1 MHLTPSRLQSRPLYA
16 LECPPRL
23 LAPVDTICPQ
33 VSWSKAP
40 EALPVWHLEKDS
52 GKLSSQLRVLQGCCL
67 RSADSLSWR
76 SYPSVLPGFA
86 DLTELYTRACT
97 GSSISSIC
105 LHALLPQL
113 WLPQQR
119 LQGISQ
125 CCRAVQVLTLAAS
138 ISPGILKRGVTPQ
151 SVQEEV
157 QHVLELQQYDAAGQ
171 QDTGSY
177 QPFCMGPSALGVDDA
192 ISALQESVDW
202 MRMRSYALPGGADS
216 PAQMPYV
223 NDRFESHACLLSKN
237 SHFHLGH
244 FSACGQIGHY

>member
-1 MHLTPSRLQSRPLYA
+1 MAPGKGQWQAVKPAKSA
-16 LECPPRL
+16 AGL
-23 LAPVDTICPQ
+23 LPQ
-33 VSWSKAP
+33 VSR
-40 EALPVWHLEKDS
+40 LPVMA
-52 GKLSSQLRVLQGCCL
+52 QLPQ
-67 RSADSLSWR
+67 RSAWLCRLDRALHQGMHGLKYFKYLS
-76 SYPSVLPGFA
+76 
-86 DLTELYTRACT
+86 AC
-97 GSSISSIC
+97 SAAS
-105 LHALLPQL
+105 ALAASAKVA
-113 WLPQQR
+113 W
-119 LQGISQ
+119 ISQ

-202 MRMRSYALPGGADS
+202 MRLRSYALPGGADS